1 MKFST
6 DHFPANICVSVEDT
20 NRNVPV
26 DIHGPF
32 PIYEALRARAFD
44 ILLPVVLLLFVW
56 LIQE

>member
-1 MKFST
+1 MEE
-6 DHFPANICVSVEDT
+6 A
-20 NRNVPV
+20 NRNAPV
-26 DIHGPF
+26 DIQAPF